1 MVPVYDGEMLVGRC
15 IESLLTQQGHTIEIV
30 VVDDGSCDRSADV
43 AASYPVRLVRRGH
56 AGVSAAR
63 NAGVACATAP
73 VIGFCDHDD
82 EWRPTKVARQLSL
95 LRDRPDLVGVLCRQ
109 EIVLAPRVT
118 RPSWLVP
125 DERGDVGG
133 VHPLSGLFRVDAITE
148 IGGFDEDIPLG
159 EDLDLLVR
167 LRERGGEIAML
178 DDRLLV
184 RHVHEH
190 NMSHRLKSYTPGV
203 FEVLRRRARRS
214 RV

>member
-1 MVPVYDGEMLVGRC
+1 MVPVYDGETLVGRC
-15 IESLLTQQGHTIEIV
+15 IESLLAQQGHTIEVV
-30 VVDDGSCDRSADV
+30 VVDDGSRDRSIDV
-43 AASYPVRLVRRGH
+43 AAAYPVRLLRRDH

-63 NAGVACATAP
+63 NAGLACATAP

-82 EWRPTKVARQLSL
+82 EWHPTKVARQLEHLHQSGV
-95 LRDRPDLVGVLCRQ
+95 VGVLCRQ
-109 EIVLAPRVT
+109 EIVLAPGVT

-133 VHPLSGLFRVDAITE
+133 VHPLSGLFRVDALTE
-148 IGGFDEDIPLG
+148 IGGFDEDIRLG

-167 LRERGGEIAML
+167 LREHGGEIVML

-203 FEVLRRRARRS
+203 FEVLRRHARRS
-214 RV
+214 RA